1 MPYGS
6 SGEARSREGDDRPSS
21 SVVSV
26 PPAGRKGCSQGRL
39 VPRMRLNIAPILA
52 AAEAAYGA
60 DADHIAREL
69 LSDLLL
75 CDAVSVADVHGVIE
89 RGLAAECPERRIAR
103 TETDDGDPGCHW

>member
-1 MPYGS
+1 
-6 SGEARSREGDDRPSS
+6 
-21 SVVSV
+21 
-26 PPAGRKGCSQGRL
+26 
-39 VPRMRLNIAPILA
+39 MRLNIAPILA

-89 RGLAAECPERRIAR
+89 RGLARYVARRQRLKEGLPSEEDSGHSAL
-103 TETDDGDPGCHW
+103 TM